1 MSSPEESI
9 AELQAYVDRFA
20 ADAHLLQVVL
30 AQPGVPEAARLSLV
44 GALNYVLDVVD
55 IFPDNYPGLGMADDA
70 MVIRLAADQAVRQG
84 AHHEGLSRLAGEA
97 AAVRKLLG
105 DLGDP
110 LDRFVSM
117 LPDRSVRGRNAAR
130 ILADPDRHAIFEAEV
145 SRELGAF
152 VPTQIETSRGAAN
165 LLRELDRMM
174 REALIKA
181 GVLKVSSS
189 NDDSTIP
196 PQ

>member
-1 MSSPEESI
+1 MPSPEESI
-9 AELQAYVDRFA
+9 AQLQAYVDRFA

-30 AQPGVPEAARLSLV
+30 AQPDVPETARLALI

-70 MVIRLAADQAVRQG
+70 MVIRLAAAQAIGHG
-84 AHHEGLSRLAGEA
+84 AQHEGLARLAEEA
-97 AAVRKLLG
+97 AGVRTLLG
-105 DLGDP
+105 DLAEP
-110 LDRFVSM
+110 LDRFVTA
-117 LPDRSVRGRNAAR
+117 LPDRSVRGRNASR

-145 SRELGAF
+145 SRELAAYL
-152 VPTQIETSRGAAN
+152 PSQIEISRGAAS

-181 GVLKVSSS
+181 GVLRLASS
-189 NDDSTIP
+189 NDDKTIP